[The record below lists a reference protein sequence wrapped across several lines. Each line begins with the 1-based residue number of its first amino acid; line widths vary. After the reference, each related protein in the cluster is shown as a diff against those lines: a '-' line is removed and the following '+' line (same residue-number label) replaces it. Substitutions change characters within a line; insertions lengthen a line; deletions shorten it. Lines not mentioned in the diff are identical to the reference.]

1 MLRALI
7 LAAIL
12 VVEIPSASPYLP
24 HSLKAASTPPDTAE
38 KKKLVTVPAGT
49 PILIRTIDP
58 IDSSKQKSGGW
69 FSGMLETD
77 LLANDMVVAE
87 RGTAAYG
94 RLITAKSA
102 GKPKGISQLTLELTD
117 IMVLGTAYPLVT
129 SLVELKGTGEGENT
143 AKRVIGGTGLGAL
156 NGGVA
161 ERGKGAVIGAASSPA
176 SGTAVAASK
185 KGQQP
190 MIPIMIP
197 SESLLEFRL
206 QQAAS
211 LPMPRWRS
219 FRRNREATRRRS

>member
-1 MLRALI
+1 MRRALI

-12 VVEIPSASPYLP
+12 VVEVPSASPYLP
-24 HSLKAASTPPDTAE
+24 HSLKAASTPSDIVE

-58 IDSSKQKSGGW
+58 IDSNKQKSGGW
-69 FSGMLETD
+69 FSGTLETD
-77 LLANDMVVAE
+77 LLANDIVVAE

-94 RLITAKSA
+94 RLITAKS
-102 GKPKGISQLTLELTD
+102 GKPKGSSQLTLELTD

-129 SLVELKGTGEGENT
+129 SLVGLKGAGEGENT
-143 AKRVIGGTGLGAL
+143 PRRVIGGTGLGAL

-161 ERGKGAVIGAASSPA
+161 ESGKGAVIGAASGSA
-176 SGTAVAASK
+176 AGTVVAASK